1 MRLPA
6 RLAKLEAG
14 CRDRRVIV
22 MWQHYW
28 ESEQEAKARWL
39 RDHPGENLKG
49 AELTLFIIRWAEPEP
64 EVEASPR
71 DRMAFGS
78 H

>member
-6 RLAKLEAG
+6 RLTKLEA
-14 CRDRRVIV
+14 DTLERRVIV

-39 RDHPGENLKG
+39 RDHPGENLEG
-49 AELTLFIIRWAEPEP
+49 AGLTVLIMRWGKPEP
-64 EVEASPR
+64 EIGLPTG
-71 DRMAFGS
+71 RMVVGS